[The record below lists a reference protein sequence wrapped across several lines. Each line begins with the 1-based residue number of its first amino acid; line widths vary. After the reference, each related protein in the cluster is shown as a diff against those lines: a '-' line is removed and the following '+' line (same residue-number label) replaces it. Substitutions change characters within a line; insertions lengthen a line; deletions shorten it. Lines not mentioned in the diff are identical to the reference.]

1 MILALEVFAIP
12 RIGGG
17 FTGSLFASEYTFI
30 VEDHQRTPI
39 HRTVRGGIRT
49 LCGGQGGAHCIVV
62 WNRQLWRPSSVA
74 PLIFCGADFV
84 SY

>member
-49 LCGGQGGAHCIVV
+49 LCGGQGGLTVLTSGIV
-62 WNRQLWRPSSVA
+62 NFGGLLAS
-74 PLIFCGADFV
+74 LL
-84 SY
+84 